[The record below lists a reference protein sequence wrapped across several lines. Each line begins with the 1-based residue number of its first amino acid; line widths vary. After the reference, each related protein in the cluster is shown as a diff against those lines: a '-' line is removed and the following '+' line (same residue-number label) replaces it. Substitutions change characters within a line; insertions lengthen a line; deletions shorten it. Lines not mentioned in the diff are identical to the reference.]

1 VIITHHHGRTIE
13 FLGDAHLGKTFIHGV
28 PLHRRGD
35 REKMVWA
42 DFERSMWDASAD
54 FHINLGDLLDRPVV
68 PYDVIM
74 RAARIYVRAAEHH
87 PETQFLILQGN
98 HDVSRDLERVSAFDV
113 FAEIVWGMPNVRVVR
128 EPIVVDGLLLVPF
141 DPVTPTAELIAELDT
156 AAEIAMGHWDV
167 EGFGDNHNLIP
178 TRLLAELGVSRAFT
192 GHVHKPD
199 SFRRDGVDVVVVG
212 SLQPFSHGE
221 GNMYVTLTID
231 EAREVDPTTIKDKCV
246 RIQLKPGETC
256 NLELDCLQ
264 LTLQRLS
271 SEEEPDTVT
280 LGDFDM
286 AALFG
291 QAFDQAGVSADLRA
305 TVLGKHDELRV
316 AGC

>member
-1 VIITHHHGRTIE
+1 VIITHHDRTIE
-13 FLGDAHLGKTFIHGV
+13 FLGDAHLGKPFIHGV

-42 DFERSMWDASAD
+42 DFERSVSKTSAD
-54 FHINLGDLLDRPVV
+54 IHINLGDLIDRPVV
-68 PYDVIM
+68 SFDVIV
-74 RAARIYVRAAEHH
+74 RAARIYAQAAEHH
-87 PETQFLILQGN
+87 PQTQFLILQGN

-113 FAEIVWGMPNVRVVR
+113 FAEIVWGNRNIRVVR
-128 EPIVVDGLLLVPF
+128 EPIVIDGLLLVPF
-141 DPVTPTAELIAELDT
+141 DPITPTAELIAKLQPS
-156 AAEIAMGHWDV
+156 AEVAIGHWDV
-167 EGFGDNHNLIP
+167 DSFGNDHNLIP
-178 TRLLAELGVSRAFT
+178 TKLLAEMGAKRAFT

-199 SFRRDGVDVVVVG
+199 RFTRDGIDVVVVG

-221 GNMYVTLTID
+221 GPMYATLSLD
-231 EAREVDPTTIKDKCV
+231 EAREVGPAAIRDKCV
-246 RIQLKPGETC
+246 RIQLQPGETYD
-256 NLELDCLQ
+256 LELDCLQ

-271 SEEEPDTVT
+271 SDEEPETVT

-286 AALFG
+286 AALFS
-291 QAFDQAGVSADLRA
+291 QAFDQAGVSADLRP

>member
-1 VIITHHHGRTIE
+1 
-13 FLGDAHLGKTFIHGV
+13 V

-42 DFERSMWDASAD
+42 DFERSVSETSAD
-54 FHINLGDLLDRPVV
+54 VHINLGDLLDRPVV
-68 PYDVIM
+68 PYDVIV
-74 RAARIYVRAAEHH
+74 RAARIYAQAAQHR

-113 FAEIVWGMPNVRVVR
+113 FAEIVWGIPNVRVVR

-141 DPVTPTAELIAELDT
+141 DPVTPTAELIEELGT
-156 AAEIAMGHWDV
+156 SAEIAVGHWDV
-167 EGFGDNHNLIP
+167 DSFGDDHNLIP
-178 TRLLAELGVSRAFT
+178 TKLLAELGVKRAFT

-199 SFRRDGVDVVVVG
+199 RFTRDGVDVVVVG

-221 GNMYVTLTID
+221 GPMYVTLSLD
-231 EAREVDPTTIKDKCV
+231 EARQVDPATIRDKCV
-246 RIQLKPGETC
+246 RIQLKPGETYD
-256 NLELDCLQ
+256 LEIDCLQ

-271 SEEEPDTVT
+271 SEEEPETVT

-291 QAFDQAGVSADLRA
+291 QAFDQAGVSAD
-305 TVLGKHDELRV
+305 
-316 AGC
+316 